1 MEGVRLVLVTAP
13 AREAAEMARTLVQE
27 RLAACVNLLPAVTS
41 VYRWEGAVE
50 EARET
55 LMVLK
60 TSAGRVEDLRGRV
73 VALHPYEVPEF
84 LVVPVESGLEA
95 YLAWV
100 LTETGG
106 QG

>member
-100 LTETGG
+100 MTETGG